1 VSKKK
6 VRRGM
11 PLTRSAVM
19 VSMRALT
26 TAAVL
31 GSLLTGCMAAPE
43 AEELVFLDE
52 EREAMLELRAIPYEE
67 VAETVAPSV
76 EQATEPEPSS
86 HRASARP
93 RFVADAPGPD
103 ACWGVEG
110 EGFPAISDDGTTIVA
125 PRANHLQLSYTPG
138 TMELEWHDV
147 ERGRITRSQPVVVAD
162 ERFDETDERA
172 CARVARGI
180 RRRAHAANMALAAAG
195 RWRAMERLPVALFH
209 SWAAEES
216 GGDYLADTL
225 PGDRVAQLVVRHGEV
240 VLRIP
245 GVKVLE
251 RHPLPAGEPFAVYGD
266 RATGTVLL
274 VTSACVGD
282 SCTCDPSFTS
292 HVLHWSPESFAAI
305 EHDPCVAFDED
316 ATEDERVHE
325 SWTSCEPLDL
335 GFDVAPWSF
344 A

>member
-1 VSKKK
+1 
-6 VRRGM
+6 M
-11 PLTRSAVM
+11 PLTRLAVLG
-19 VSMRALT
+19 SMRLLE

-43 AEELVFLDE
+43 TEELVLLDE

-67 VAETVAPSV
+67 AAERVAPPV
-76 EQATEPEPSS
+76 ERAAAPEPSS
-86 HRASARP
+86 RRAGARP

-103 ACWGVEG
+103 ACWGVAG
-110 EGFPAISDDGTTIVA
+110 EGFPAISHDGATIVV
-125 PRANHLQLSYTPG
+125 PKANYLQLSYTPG

-147 ERGRITRSQPVVVAD
+147 ASGHITRSQPVVVAD
-162 ERFDETDERA
+162 ESFDETNERA

-195 RWRAMERLPVALFH
+195 RWRAMERLPVAFFQ

-216 GGDYLADTL
+216 RGEYLADTL
-225 PGDRVAQLVVRHGEV
+225 PGDRVVQLVARHDEL

-251 RHPLPAGEPFAVYGD
+251 RHSLSAGEPFAVYGD

-274 VTSACVGD
+274 VTTECVGD

-316 ATEDERVHE
+316 APEDERVHE
-325 SWTSCEPLDL
+325 GWTSCEPFDL